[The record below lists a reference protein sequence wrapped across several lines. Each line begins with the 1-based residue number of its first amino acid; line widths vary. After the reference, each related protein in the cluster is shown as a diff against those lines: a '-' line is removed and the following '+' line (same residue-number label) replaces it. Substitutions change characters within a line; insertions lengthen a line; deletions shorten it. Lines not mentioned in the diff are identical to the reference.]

1 MQVIELESN
10 QHTPYA
16 LTAAFAIMA
25 VRQCSAVGSAMILGF
40 ITSQSLHCLPSA
52 LSRDC
57 LHHGCGRV

>member
-1 MQVIELESN
+1 MQVIELESD

-40 ITSQSLHCLPSA
+40 ITS
-52 LSRDC
+52 
-57 LHHGCGRV
+57 